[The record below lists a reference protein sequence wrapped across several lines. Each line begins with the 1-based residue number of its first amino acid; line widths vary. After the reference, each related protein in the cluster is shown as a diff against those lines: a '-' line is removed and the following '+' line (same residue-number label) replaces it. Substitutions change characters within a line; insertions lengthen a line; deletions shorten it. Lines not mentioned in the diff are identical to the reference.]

1 MPSNFHQVTVS
12 LRSDHWAKS
21 AAVLTAAVALISAWG
36 MWAQFARIT
45 QYEVSDSARLE
56 IQSAPAAIQA
66 GFNGRVSATYM
77 TLGQSVRAGDIL
89 ISADTHLEQLALAEQ
104 IAKQAALGPQIA
116 ALNAQIKSEAAGS
129 GDEHSVLGVSKATT
143 LAQVRQA
150 EAQYAL
156 AEKDRE
162 RYTELRKEGIV
173 SEADAQRVIAEAE
186 SKRAALDAL
195 RQSLSRLAPE
205 QQVRE
210 RTRQI
215 RIDELLVDKAELTG
229 ELQTAEAE
237 RQRLA
242 YEMERKVVRA
252 PISGRLAECLTLA
265 PGAHLTEGDKLGVIL
280 PSDQVHAVAEFD
292 PASAFGKLHPGQPA
306 TLRLQGF
313 PWAQFGVVPARVSNV
328 ASEIRDGKV
337 RVELALASRIPSGVP
352 LQHGLPG
359 TVEIE
364 TERISPFAL
373 LLRTAGDLA
382 GRH

>member
-1 MPSNFHQVTVS
+1 MPSNFHQVTAS
-12 LRSDHWAKS
+12 IRSDHWGKS
-21 AAVLTAAVALISAWG
+21 ATVLIAAVVLIGSWG
-36 MWAQFARIT
+36 MWAHLARIT

-66 GFNGRVSATYM
+66 GFNGRVSAIYM
-77 TLGQSVRAGDIL
+77 KLGQSVKAGDVL
-89 ISADTHLEQLALAEQ
+89 IAADTHSEQLALAEQ

-116 ALNAQIKSEAAGS
+116 ALDAQIKSEAAGS

-162 RYTELRKEGIV
+162 RYSELRKEGIV
-173 SEADAQRVIAEAE
+173 SEADAERVTADAE

-210 RTRQI
+210 RTRQT
-215 RIDELLVDKAELTG
+215 RIDELLGDKAELTG
-229 ELQTAEAE
+229 ELQTADAE

-242 YEMERKVVRA
+242 YEIDRKVVRA

-280 PSDQVHAVAEFD
+280 PSDQVHIVAEFD
-292 PASAFGKLHPGQPA
+292 PASAFGKLRPGQAA

-337 RVELALASRIPSGVP
+337 RVELALAGRIESGVP

-359 TVEIE
+359 TIEIE
-364 TERISPFAL
+364 TERISPLAL

-382 GRH
+382 GKH